1 MLADLT
7 GWAQLFEAG
16 MLICFGISWP
26 ASIRKTLRA
35 RRVEGKSLAFLV
47 MIFSGY
53 LAGIAAKCLLAA
65 EAGSWP
71 QAVTLLYA
79 ANAAMVATDI
89 ALYVHYRRHP
99 GGRRR
104 RFTGPDGG

>member
-1 MLADLT
+1 MPADLT

-35 RRVEGKSLAFLV
+35 KRVEGKSLAFLG

-53 LAGIAAKCLLAA
+53 LAGIAAKLLLAA
-65 EAGSWP
+65 EAGTWP

-79 ANAAMVATDI
+79 VNAAMVAADI
-89 ALYVHYRRHP
+89 GLYLHYRRHP
-99 GGRRR
+99 GGRGARL
-104 RFTGPDGG
+104 PDSDKD